1 MGTLHEDQYIFL
13 IIYRSVRRR
22 LRNVSDKS
30 CRGNQNSRLMFNIFF
45 FRKSCQFWDNVGNY
59 VRSRQV
65 TDKHTIMCMRIAS

>member
-30 CRGNQNSRLMFNIFF
+30 CRGNQNLRLMFNVFF
-45 FRKSCQFWDNVGNY
+45 FENLANFEITWEIMVDPG
-59 VRSRQV
+59 RSQ
-65 TDKHTIMCMRIAS
+65 INIQ